1 LLTEGVFVT
10 LDPAITFHEGN
21 HLPYKVTLSFVIP
34 SEAEG
39 SAVPRTLPGDV
50 FLVVSKSAAA
60 FGNKGVVGKEEAGRT
75 LGVLAYSDS
84 RRDQDVTRPKVV
96 VSDLQI
102 GFQ

>member
-10 LDPAITFHEGN
+10 LDPAITFHGGN

-50 FLVVSKSAAA
+50 FVVSKSGAA
-60 FGNKGVVGKEEAGRT
+60 FGIKGVVCKEEAGRP
-75 LGVLAYSDS
+75 LCVLAYSDP
-84 RRDQDVTRPKVV
+84 RRDEDVTRSKAV